1 VEETTARRFVIGVIL
16 TVIGLILTA
25 VFGVSDFYFNA
36 SNSRHSQPI
45 PSKGGL
51 TPPYWYT
58 WNGQIPA
65 PIPIPIPGSSPVTSI
80 QLTLKLGPGGL
91 DKAVGSIS
99 SPTFGCGEV
108 VYLARANDPITLRLD
123 TSDSSQECQL
133 LSVFDSATISLASD
147 KHLRFTVDL
156 GGFQES
162 CDLFR

>member
-1 VEETTARRFVIGVIL
+1 MEPIAKRIAI
-16 TVIGLILTA
+16 IGLILTFI
-25 VFGVSDFYFNA
+25 FGMSEIYINVGNA
-36 SNSRHSQPI
+36 RHFWPF
-45 PSKGGL
+45 PAKGVL
-51 TPPYWYT
+51 APPYWYT
-58 WNGQIPA
+58 WNGQIPT

-108 VYLARANDPITLRLD
+108 VYLARANNPVTLRLD
-123 TSDSSQECQL
+123 TADSSQECQL